1 MANNTQVLRIG
12 KVSSINYKN
21 GTARVTYE
29 DRGGS
34 TTSEMPFLA
43 WEYWMPRV
51 SDQVLVGHLSNGSS
65 SAVILGP
72 VWNASHRP
80 QAYGEGLFRKELST
94 TKNKAVI
101 SHDDKDGTVRI
112 RAEHIVFDPYKDG
125 DPLGVADLI
134 AAINKLNTLAG
145 TVSGLQST
153 AESLQGQINSLSGRI
168 ASLGG

>member
-29 DRGGS
+29 DRGCS

-72 VWNASHRP
+72 VWNANNRP
-80 QAYGEGLFRKELST
+80 HAYGEGLFRKELST

-101 SHDDKDGTVRI
+101 SYDEKDGAIRI
-112 RAEHIVFDPYKDG
+112 RAEHIVFDSYKDG
-125 DPLGVADLI
+125 VNLSIADLI
-134 AAINKLNTLAG
+134 NAIN
-145 TVSGLQST
+145 GLQGNVS
-153 AESLQGQINSLSGRI
+153 ELSDRVY
-168 ASLGG
+168 ALGG

>member
-1 MANNTQVLRIG
+1 MNANTQVLRIG

-80 QAYGEGLFRKELST
+80 YEYGEGLFRKELST

-101 SHDDKDGTVRI
+101 SHSDEDGTVRI
-112 RAEHIVFDPYKDG
+112 RAEHIVFNPYKDG
-125 DPLGVADLI
+125 DTLSVAELFT
-134 AAINKLNTLAG
+134 AINKLTTLAG
-145 TVSGLQST
+145 TVSGLQET
-153 AESLQGQINSLSGRI
+153 AGSLQSQINALSGRI
-168 ASLGG
+168 SSLGG

>member
-1 MANNTQVLRIG
+1 MARDIQVLRIG
-12 KVSSINYKN
+12 KVSSINYQD

-51 SDQVLVGHLSNGSS
+51 SDQVLVGHLSNGST

-72 VWNASHRP
+72 VWNVSNRP
-80 QAYGEGLFRKELST
+80 FAYGEGMFRKELST

-101 SHDDKDGTVRI
+101 SHDDKDGTARI
-112 RAEHIVFDPYKDG
+112 RAEHIVFEAYKDG
-125 DPLGVADLI
+125 NPLSILDILN
-134 AAINKLNTLAG
+134 AISKLGNLAEK
-145 TVSGLQST
+145 VSSQQ
-153 AESLQGQINSLSGRI
+153 EKINALSGRI
-168 ASLGG
+168 DSISG